1 MLFPPTW
8 RGLSHFRLAG
18 WQGVLLQQ
26 VFCLPPWASS
36 LVGALGQT
44 VGFFGLFL
52 VLLWRPW
59 RARNPIGL
67 AFVAMKTAIAI
78 KPAGSVALRG
88 ALVLAAALA
97 LMLQMPELPSLG
109 DAPVALLVAAAG
121 PQR

>member
-1 MLFPPTW
+1 VDFL
-8 RGLSHFRLAG
+8 
-18 WQGVLLQQ
+18 
-26 VFCLPPWASS
+26 
-36 LVGALGQT
+36 
-44 VGFFGLFL
+44 GLFL
-52 VLLWRPW
+52 VLLWRLWRPL
-59 RARNPIGL
+59 RARNPKGL

-97 LMLQMPELPSLG
+97 LMVQLPELPSLG

>member
-1 MLFPPTW
+1 M
-8 RGLSHFRLAG
+8 
-18 WQGVLLQQ
+18 
-26 VFCLPPWASS
+26 
-36 LVGALGQT
+36 
-44 VGFFGLFL
+44 GFLGLFL
-52 VLLWRPW
+52 VLLWRPLP
-59 RARNPIGL
+59 ARNPKGL

-78 KPAGSVALRG
+78 KPPGSVALRG

>member
-1 MLFPPTW
+1 M
-8 RGLSHFRLAG
+8 
-18 WQGVLLQQ
+18 LLQQ
-26 VFCLPPWASS
+26 AFCPLTWAGS

-44 VGFFGLFL
+44 VDFLGLFL
-52 VLLWRPW
+52 VLLWRPL
-59 RARNPIGL
+59 RARNPKGL

-88 ALVLAAALA
+88 VLVLAAALA
-97 LMLQMPELPSLG
+97 LMLQLPELPSLG